1 MIGEIMTRIEL
12 MTYLSAGLFAM
23 GWVCLISQR
32 NAFKQVFGLKIMLQ
46 GVTLALI
53 LAGKAQSNIFLSQTM
68 VISALIVE
76 TMIIALALAMIV
88 SIFRNIPSGDIDK
101 LRKLRG

>member
-1 MIGEIMTRIEL
+1 MLQIEF
-12 MTYLSAGLFAM
+12 LSFFSSALFIL

-32 NAFKQVFGLKIMLQ
+32 NAFKQVIGLKIMLQ
-46 GVTLALI
+46 GVTLALVM
-53 LAGKAQSNIFLSQTM
+53 AGKLQENMNLAQTM

-76 TMIIALALAMIV
+76 TIVIALALAMIV
-88 SIFRNIPSGDIDK
+88 SIFRNIPDGDIDL

>member
-1 MIGEIMTRIEL
+1 
-12 MTYLSAGLFAM
+12 
-23 GWVCLISQR
+23 
-32 NAFKQVFGLKIMLQ
+32 MLQ

-53 LAGKAQSNIFLSQTM
+53 LAGEFQENMNLAQTI

-76 TMIIALALAMIV
+76 TIVIALALAMIV
-88 SIFRNIPSGDIDK
+88 NIFHNIPSGDIDL

>member
-1 MIGEIMTRIEL
+1 MQTWTYPHYLLIG
-12 MTYLSAGLFAM
+12 LSAILFIL
-23 GWVCLISQR
+23 GWVCLLTQR
-32 NAFKQVFGLKIMLQ
+32 NAFKQIIGLKVLLQ

-53 LAGKAQSNIFLSQTM
+53 IAGTLQSNMHLAQAM

-76 TMIIALALAMIV
+76 TIIIALALAMLV
-88 SIFRNIPSGDIDK
+88 GIFRSYPSGDVDQ

>member
-1 MIGEIMTRIEL
+1 MLQIEF
-12 MTYLSAGLFAM
+12 LSFFSGALFIL

-32 NAFKQVFGLKIMLQ
+32 NAFKQVIGLKIMLQ
-46 GVTLALI
+46 GVTLALV
-53 LAGKAQSNIFLSQTM
+53 LAGKLQENMNLAQTM

-76 TMIIALALAMIV
+76 TIVIALALAMIV
-88 SIFRNIPSGDIDK
+88 SIFRNIPDGDIDL

>member
-1 MIGEIMTRIEL
+1 MPQTIFLPI
-12 MTYLSAGLFAM
+12 LSGVLFIL
-23 GWVCLISQR
+23 GWICLISQR
-32 NAFKQVFGLKIMLQ
+32 NVFKQVIGMKIMLQ

-53 LAGKAQSNIFLSQTM
+53 LAGKTQENMNLAQTM

-76 TMIIALALAMIV
+76 TIIIALALAMIV
-88 SIFRNIPSGDIDK
+88 SIFRNIPSGDIDL